1 MAKKS
6 VKVTEEW
13 SGLLTKG
20 AHAVAQDSGELYK
33 IQPVDLETFVLS
45 NDYLKQNLW
54 GMSESQKDF
63 LKNASDLD
71 NNINFFVLFIGKGG
85 GKNWASGV
93 LFLYIVYQL
102 LCMYDPHGYLN
113 HNKAKAI
120 TLINVAINAKQAKN
134 NFFDP
139 LVNILKN
146 AGQKAFKDFGFDP
159 ENDIKADSVSFPKN
173 IEILSANSKAGGIE
187 GYDILVALAD
197 EVDDIEFHSVE
208 RIVDTLRSSA
218 LSRFNGREKIIVIS
232 YRRYTGSSGKILEY
246 YNSAVGRPHIYAR
259 RYSSWEFHPIY
270 TKENFQIHFDENP
283 EKAACIYGSVDT
295 GSYVDSWI
303 KDNKRIKAAMRLDRD
318 WIIDWPLPYQTET
331 PGTERWLAQE
341 THGEWRQ
348 SPASEHSYRNKD
360 GELVVLD
367 PYNIPI
373 KYYGDSNI
381 QYVMIGDPAEGSE
394 ANGGDGYGLTLAHRE
409 IIIDDKKRK
418 FVRPVIDFSFR
429 FTGRMFEEGQVQMI
443 AVQDLFRRLKENFG
457 YNIKVFSSDGWN
469 CYQIGSYIYTP
480 NGYKKVESLLPGDE
494 VYSRYGINKVV
505 HTELKNDV
513 PTKTLTTKSGLKIT
527 VTENHPL
534 LLKTGEWKKAGDI
547 TLDDTVALQHPIG
560 FGNHRDIDK
569 ALVYGYLI
577 AEGDW
582 KDYGYSQAVNF
593 TNSEKEVRD
602 DYVEAIQR
610 IFPGSL
616 YISNRGVSTARNEV
630 VETVSKDMESGSWNK
645 RVPEWILQSD
655 KDTVASFLSAAYE
668 GDGNVIV
675 DEKGSKRGGSPIL
688 RVEYNTVSEELSKQI
703 QLLLLQF
710 GIKSYRKFYLRKTP
724 KGANTSYYRVVVYG
738 ENIETFRDD
747 IGFRSSRKKEKL
759 NLAVSLLVRSKKSRC
774 NNWYDRV
781 VSIENSISTIVH
793 MEVDG
798 DNTYL
803 GEGVINHNSL
813 SLTQWIAK
821 TYKDVIVYDKNLVEY
836 KDYSILRD
844 AIFGEA
850 PPSNGKGDKET
861 NGGID
866 IPWHPIVYEE
876 LRNLREFKIGKP
888 KVDHPENNSKD
899 VADTIAKACR
909 LLIYEW
915 PLMELHSAGTGD
927 FSTDLEKR
935 IRTNVATEEEVLKHT
950 ESLNSNLLGIG
961 SWRNLKSEKT
971 ITLDSI
977 LPTSDW

>member
-409 IIIDDKKRK
+409 LFKDEMGRK
-418 FVRPVIDFSFR
+418 FVRPVIDFAFR

-443 AVQDLFRRLKENFG
+443 AVQYLFEKLKERCG
-457 YNIKVFSSDGWN
+457 YNIKVFSSDGW
-469 CYQIGSYIYTP
+469 
-480 NGYKKVESLLPGDE
+480 
-494 VYSRYGINKVV
+494 
-505 HTELKNDV
+505 
-513 PTKTLTTKSGLKIT
+513 
-527 VTENHPL
+527 
-534 LLKTGEWKKAGDI
+534 
-547 TLDDTVALQHPIG
+547 
-560 FGNHRDIDK
+560 
-569 ALVYGYLI
+569 
-577 AEGDW
+577 
-582 KDYGYSQAVNF
+582 
-593 TNSEKEVRD
+593 
-602 DYVEAIQR
+602 
-610 IFPGSL
+610 
-616 YISNRGVSTARNEV
+616 
-630 VETVSKDMESGSWNK
+630 
-645 RVPEWILQSD
+645 
-655 KDTVASFLSAAYE
+655 
-668 GDGNVIV
+668 
-675 DEKGSKRGGSPIL
+675 
-688 RVEYNTVSEELSKQI
+688 
-703 QLLLLQF
+703 
-710 GIKSYRKFYLRKTP
+710 
-724 KGANTSYYRVVVYG
+724 
-738 ENIETFRDD
+738 
-747 IGFRSSRKKEKL
+747 
-759 NLAVSLLVRSKKSRC
+759 
-774 NNWYDRV
+774 
-781 VSIENSISTIVH
+781 
-793 MEVDG
+793 
-798 DNTYL
+798 
-803 GEGVINHNSL
+803 NSL

-899 VADTIAKACR
+899 IADTIAKACR